1 MRCYMS
7 RKIDYKTAVLTYL
20 KDHPNEN
27 VSRDT
32 LINKTNVS
40 KSRLSEVLQSIR
52 DDGYVISSP
61 PRSGII
67 KLELDEESNT
77 LPLPTIKDY
86 DVRQWLILFLLSKYN
101 KLTFREL
108 LLKTMSLKDWNY
120 DQVKLLMDPDTTK
133 KSYDNSDL
141 IKSIRKNTSYNDDN
155 FLVAKDVVSVT
166 ALRNDLTQLRDN
178 GLVIMEKTDHTTY
191 HLSGKAPLII
201 PISDDSLF
209 EFCQKYEET
218 VSTTSDIEPLK
229 QAYNKI
235 KELINLEGDDTNR
248 HRFGKSNDISQKQ
261 IDTFNSFISQPYK
274 THMLQLTNI
283 YKDQAQ
289 IDTFA
294 VGLLFYSVET
304 GSFYALGKNITEN
317 RIESRRLDWIENIE
331 TTIETNSEFQNEKYY
346 NIFEEM
352 FSAQYEETA
361 YPVKVYF
368 QDFGNVAK
376 RFYDLSN
383 VRSLSS
389 IRIID
394 NPPKDCPYKYVYEDT
409 IRGLSDFARYLRG
422 FGISV
427 LAAEPKQLQEK
438 MLFTYNRIIERY
450 EVTND

>member
-1 MRCYMS
+1 MAG
-7 RKIDYKTAVLTYL
+7 KIDYKTAVLSYL

-27 VSRDT
+27 VTRDT
-32 LINKTNVS
+32 LISKTNVS

-67 KLELDEESNT
+67 KLEIDEESNA

-108 LLKTMSLKDWNY
+108 LLKTMSLKDWSY
-120 DQVKLLMDPDTTK
+120 DQVKLLMDPETTK

-141 IKSIRKNTSYNDDN
+141 IKSIRKNTSYNDDE

-166 ALRNDLTQLRDN
+166 ALRNDLTELREN
-178 GLVIMEKTDHTTY
+178 GLVTMKKADHTTY
-191 HLSGKAPLII
+191 QLSSKAPLII
-201 PISDDSLF
+201 TLSDDSLF

-235 KELINLEGDDTNR
+235 KELINLEGEDTNR
-248 HRFGKSNDISQKQ
+248 HRFGKSNDISKKQ
-261 IDTFNSFISQPYK
+261 IDTFNAFISHPYK
-274 THMLQLTNI
+274 THLLKLTNI
-283 YKDQAQ
+283 YQGKTQ

-304 GSFYALGKNITEN
+304 GSFYALGKNITEK
-317 RIESRRLDWIENIE
+317 RIESRRLDWIDKIE
-331 TTIETNSEFQNEKYY
+331 TTTEANNEFQNKRYY
-346 NIFEEM
+346 KIYEEM
-352 FSAQYEETA
+352 FSAQYEEKA

-368 QDFGNVAK
+368 QEFGNVAK
-376 RFYDLSN
+376 RFYDLSS

-389 IRIID
+389 IRLID
-394 NPPKDCPYKYVYEDT
+394 NPPEDCPYKYIYEDT

-427 LAAEPKQLQEK
+427 LAAEPEQLQEK
-438 MLFTYNRIIERY
+438 MLFTYNRILEKY